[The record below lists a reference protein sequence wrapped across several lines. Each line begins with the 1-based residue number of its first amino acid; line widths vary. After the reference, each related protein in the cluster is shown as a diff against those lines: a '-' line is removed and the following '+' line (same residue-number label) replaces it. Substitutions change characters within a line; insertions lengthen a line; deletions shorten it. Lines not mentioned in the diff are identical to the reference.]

1 VSPSASRAID
11 ESWQNLA
18 QSRMTD
24 PLIRDVSD
32 TARWMAVYRARETD
46 RADAVFRDP
55 FARALAGERGERIA
69 AALPFFE
76 EHAWSML
83 ARTYLFDRFVTRLV
97 QSGVEVIV
105 NLAAG
110 LDARPYRMPLPA
122 SLRWVEIDLPD
133 ILEYKAQV
141 LAGERPTCE
150 VERIPVD
157 LSNGDARRGV
167 FDRIGRSASRVAV
180 LSEGLLIYLMVNEVG
195 SLGWDLARQPTFY
208 HWVVDIVSPGLM
220 QMLKERAGEYMMD
233 AGAPF
238 LFAPYEGPP
247 FFAPYGWTPVE
258 VKSILKT
265 AGKLGR
271 LPLALRMMAMLPEST
286 GPQGSRPWS
295 GVVLLQRR

>member
-110 LDARPYRMPLPA
+110 LDARPYRMSLPA

>member
-1 VSPSASRAID
+1 
-11 ESWQNLA
+11 
-18 QSRMTD
+18 MTD

-76 EHAWSML
+76 ENAWSIL

-97 QSGVEVIV
+97 ESGVEVIV

-110 LDARPYRMPLPA
+110 LDTRPYRMPLPA
-122 SLRWVEIDLPD
+122 SLRWVEIDLPE
-133 ILEYKAQV
+133 ILDYKAQV
-141 LAGERPTCE
+141 LADATPACA

-180 LSEGLLIYLMVNEVG
+180 LAEGLLIYLMVNEVG

-208 HWVVDIVSPGLM
+208 HWVVDIASPGLM

-286 GPQGSRPWS
+286 GPQGNRPWS

>member
-1 VSPSASRAID
+1 
-11 ESWQNLA
+11 
-18 QSRMTD
+18 MTE

-46 RADAVFRDP
+46 RADAVLRVP

-76 EHAWSML
+76 EHAWSIL
-83 ARTYLFDRFVTRLV
+83 ARTYLFDRLVTRLV
-97 QSGVEVIV
+97 QSGVELIV

-110 LDARPYRMPLPA
+110 LDARPYRMSLPA
-122 SLRWVEIDLPD
+122 SLRWGEI
-133 ILEYKAQV
+133 
-141 LAGERPTCE
+141 LADTQPTCS
-150 VERIPVD
+150 VERIAVD

-167 FDRIGRSASRVAV
+167 FDRLGRSASRVAV
-180 LSEGLLIYLMVNEVG
+180 LSEGLLIYLMVHEVG

-238 LFAPYEGPP
+238 LFAPHEGPP
-247 FFAPYGWTPVE
+247 FFTPYGWTPVE
-258 VKSILKT
+258 VKSILKA

-271 LPLALRMMAMLPEST
+271 LPLALRMLAMLPEPS
-286 GPQGSRPWS
+286 GAQGSRPWS
-295 GVVLLQRR
+295 GVLLLQRR